1 MSGYSVT
8 LKAKG
13 CAQAAA
19 PHVETGDPKHSVMLG
34 VHVGRVRP
42 IVRLVVCLLK
52 TSQLSYCVCACLC
65 GFLHGPCVGL
75 RGGMSRGVWQS
86 EGDPPPMAKT
96 WVPRLKGWLGY
107 FSKAGTGDGSRPTAQ
122 FGETGGAPSWGRQY
136 E

>member
-34 VHVGRVRP
+34 VHVGRVRL

-65 GFLHGPCVGL
+65 GFLHGPCAGL
-75 RGGMSRGVWQS
+75 RGGMLRGVWQS

-107 FSKAGTGDGSRPTAQ
+107 WGTGDGSRPTAQ